1 MEGAGTY
8 HLLTDMK
15 VHVLSPFSRDLLI
28 LYLFR
33 SGEGGLLSSGVKEQ
47 P

>member
-15 VHVLSPFSRDLLI
+15 VRVLSPFSSDLLI
-28 LYLFR
+28 LSLFR
-33 SGEGGLLSSGVKEQ
+33 LDEGGLLSSGVKEQ